1 MDVAELAR
9 DIAELQAANAKLE
22 EERDRYH
29 ELYQQL
35 LEKARKLELGI
46 LGQKAE
52 RLPASDAQL
61 SL

>member
-1 MDVAELAR
+1 MDVAELPR

-22 EERDRYH
+22 EERDRYR

-35 LEKARKLELGI
+35 LEKARKLELGS

-52 RLPASDAQL
+52 RLPESGA
-61 SL
+61 